1 MLSRLIEILAQM
13 KEARITSIRDLEA
26 GRSKAEDLLVQTIE
40 TLAEP
45 ETEQA
50 INEIL
55 QEYSFIRR
63 NYA

>member
-40 TLAEP
+40 TLVEP
-45 ETEQA
+45 EAEQV